1 MGGQSR
7 GCWDRG
13 EGGGPSKNR
22 LRALKRL
29 HGDTGRARR
38 AQKRKAFFF
47 SSLRFHRASLPNSS
61 GGISKTRRKSS
72 GERCRCGGGE
82 EGDGVPHSVPSAL
95 PKPRFSPYLQPG
107 PVHTGRQLHTA
118 AVRHHQHFIGVDL
131 QGGVREVVK
140 PSPQPPQSLPWPPPD
155 RSPFAPTCW
164 AGSCLCPCARAG
176 RSGGH
181 KC

>member
-29 HGDTGRARR
+29 HGDMGRARR

-72 GERCRCGGGE
+72 GERCRWGGGGE
-82 EGDGVPHSVPSAL
+82 EGDGVMGFPTLCPLPSQNPGSAPTSSL
-95 PKPRFSPYLQPG
+95 VLSTPGGSFTRPRFVTIS
-107 PVHTGRQLHTA
+107 
-118 AVRHHQHFIGVDL
+118 I
-131 QGGVREVVK
+131 
-140 PSPQPPQSLPWPPPD
+140 S
-155 RSPFAPTCW
+155 
-164 AGSCLCPCARAG
+164 
-176 RSGGH
+176 
-181 KC
+181 